1 MPSRSVTLYGFSL
14 GLSDLRAAS
23 VNIDLLPLK
32 YRQGLSP
39 NALAQS
45 PVIPMHWIIKNPVKT
60 PPTLTV
66 SAKIGFGNE
75 NAHRPSVRQMQ
86 SLRADSSRRMP
97 SFF

>member
-1 MPSRSVTLYGFSL
+1 LYGFSL

-32 YRQGLSP
+32 YRQGVSP

-45 PVIPMHWIIKNPVKT
+45 PVISMHWIIKKYRQNSSNPDGIGKN
-60 PPTLTV
+60 
-66 SAKIGFGNE
+66 GFGNE